1 MEHGDRCPRSFFGSE
16 WSLNFVILFFSSS
29 MVAANSIYAITTTKN
44 AFVIHSAPQ
53 RPRIDAAC

>member
-1 MEHGDRCPRSFFGSE
+1 
-16 WSLNFVILFFSSS
+16 
-29 MVAANSIYAITTTKN
+29 MVAANSIYAITTSGTTKN